1 MSRVIKTAPAAA
13 APAAAAPAA
22 AAPAAAAPAAA
33 AAAPAPAAAAAAAAA
48 APAAAA
54 AAPATAATA
63 APVAAAAAA
72 AAVAADLALQT
83 ILQGTLSRKQRQRID
98 WALAHQAA
106 GTTESMLQSGNKQDI
121 LLGVE
126 LGRQALRADARG
138 NGKKVQHLICLRYG
152 SETIKWGVKPP
163 INGKPETLKLWA
175 GEMLARVR
183 GKDDSTIIQ
192 RNNRQTMLDTWG
204 GDLMLMVSEL

>member
-1 MSRVIKTAPAAA
+1 MSQVIKTAPAAA

-22 AAPAAAAPAAA
+22 AAAAAPAAAAPAAA
-33 AAAPAPAAAAAAAAA
+33 AAAAPAAAAPAPAAAA
-48 APAAAA
+48 P
-54 AAPATAATA
+54 
-63 APVAAAAAA
+63 APVAPVAPVAP
-72 AAVAADLALQT
+72 AADLALQT

-98 WALAHQAA
+98 WALAHQQA

-138 NGKKVQHLICLRYG
+138 NGKKVQHLIALRYG

-163 INGKPETLKLWA
+163 VNGKPETLKLWA